1 MLRLAS
7 ILYTLIAT
15 TLSGNFVL
23 ISVAIGFGTTHGLTS
38 AISAGAIL
46 ALPLAWLLAREM
58 YTK

>member
-1 MLRLAS
+1 
-7 ILYTLIAT
+7 
-15 TLSGNFVL
+15 VL
-23 ISVAIGFGTTHGLTS
+23 ICVAIGFGTTHGLTS